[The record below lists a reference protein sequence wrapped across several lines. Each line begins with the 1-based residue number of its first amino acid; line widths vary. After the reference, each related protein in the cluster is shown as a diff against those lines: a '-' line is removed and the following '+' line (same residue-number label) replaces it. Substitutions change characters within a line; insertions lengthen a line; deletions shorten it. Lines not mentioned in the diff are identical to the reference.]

1 MLGGEVQ
8 GGFNNVSTLLQ
19 QTQTGKLIPLAVAEP
34 KRMPDLPNVPAIAE
48 TIPGFDMAPWVGLIV
63 PAGTPKAIV
72 DKLAIESAAV
82 MHNPAVVK
90 QFTDQQLVVM
100 LLEREKFAD
109 LIRKDSEKWGKVIKS
124 AGIKV
129 EGQ

>member
-1 MLGGEVQ
+1 M
-8 GGFNNVSTLLQ
+8 
-19 QTQTGKLIPLAVAEP
+19 A
-34 KRMPDLPNVPAIAE
+34 
-48 TIPGFDMAPWVGLIV
+48 PGFDMAPWVGLIV
-63 PAGTPKAIV
+63 PVGTPKAIV
-72 DKLAIESAAV
+72 DKLATESAAV